1 MLGFHGPA
9 QPSPAL
15 GDAIN
20 AGWATSRSN
29 AWGATPTRR
38 LRSAS
43 CDDQRRRRSMNLN
56 ATCGAGIRSTASRA
70 DVQAQPS
77 DRTAIDEDFR
87 QRSAINMV
95 AGRTVKRR
103 NGMTLVAVWRTDTR
117 LMAIADTRI
126 IRAPGNVLTEHGPKL
141 LPLTIVCRQPG
152 PAGFFDKEVYR
163 ASVGFAYSGATLSA
177 LAAHALASTLLS
189 KLIGQTGAPP
199 PSLHEI
205 AYFVAGA
212 SAEYM
217 RDVGQLSGKR
227 AVFCSCLWLGSSA
240 KKLRAF
246 ELRPLVQGAQ
256 LQVNVDERV
265 LIPISVGGTA
275 QSAVI
280 IGSSVA
286 KLTEEIDRQ
295 LGSAHET
302 GAHPI
307 VAFDAPKRA
316 LRGLI
321 SQGID
326 PAVGGSIQQ
335 AQATATGFEIIANT
349 EPITPRP
356 PSARNAGL
364 FLLGFDTFDIQTAGH
379 YQVASEGR

>member
-1 MLGFHGPA
+1 
-9 QPSPAL
+9 
-15 GDAIN
+15 
-20 AGWATSRSN
+20 
-29 AWGATPTRR
+29 
-38 LRSAS
+38 
-43 CDDQRRRRSMNLN
+43 
-56 ATCGAGIRSTASRA
+56 
-70 DVQAQPS
+70 
-77 DRTAIDEDFR
+77 
-87 QRSAINMV
+87 
-95 AGRTVKRR
+95 
-103 NGMTLVAVWRTDTR
+103 
-117 LMAIADTRI
+117 MAIADTRI

-163 ASVGFAYSGATLSA
+163 ANVGFAYSGSTLSA

-205 AYFVAGA
+205 AHFVAGA

-217 RDVGQLSGKR
+217 RDVGQLSGQGGLFS
-227 AVFCSCLWLGSSA
+227 AVVFGWCSQQNN
-240 KKLRAF
+240 LRAF
-246 ELRPLVQGAQ
+246 ELRPLVEGAQ
-256 LQVNVDERV
+256 FQVNVDERV
-265 LIPISVGGTA
+265 LIPISLGGAAA
-275 QSAVI
+275 QSTVI

-286 KLTEEIDRQ
+286 KLTEDIDRE

-307 VAFDAPKRA
+307 VALDAPKRA

-335 AQATATGFEIIANT
+335 AWATATEFEIVANM

-356 PSARNAGL
+356 PSTRNAGL
-364 FLLGFDTFDIQTAGH
+364 FLLGFDTFDIQTVGH
-379 YQVASEGR
+379 YQVASAGR